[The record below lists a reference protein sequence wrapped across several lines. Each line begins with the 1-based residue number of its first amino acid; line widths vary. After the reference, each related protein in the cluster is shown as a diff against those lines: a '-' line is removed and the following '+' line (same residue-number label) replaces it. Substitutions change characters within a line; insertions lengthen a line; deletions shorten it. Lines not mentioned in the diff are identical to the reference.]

1 MKILN
6 MYKNGN
12 YNVMICDD
20 GTKMRFNNQDSFNPA
35 FPESIDLKITN
46 KCPYSC
52 PYCHEASTPDGNRAE
67 LVVMNNGDPIL
78 SGDELHD
85 DILKNLTIKDCKLAH
100 PFFDTL
106 VPGTELAIGG
116 GAVTTHPQLEIF
128 LKHLKNKKII
138 ANMTVNE
145 RELIENGDKIIDY
158 MKNRLIHGLGISYVS
173 NIDHTRLQSFLQKCD
188 AYKCN
193 NVVIHLIAGVANEAV
208 FNELAYN
215 NNKILILGYKDFRKG
230 SEFMSEKVVYNIN
243 MLKNN
248 LKHYIDTGA
257 FETISFDNLAIK
269 QLDVSSAMSSDTFKT
284 MYMGDDGQFT
294 MYIDL
299 PNNQYAY
306 SSIAPISSRHN
317 ITSNIIDMFNQV
329 RNDVAER

>member
-20 GTKMRFNNQDSFNPA
+20 GTKMRFNNDILFKPD

-46 KCPYSC
+46 NCPYNC
-52 PYCHEASTPDGNRAE
+52 PYCHEASTPDGSRAE
-67 LVVMNNGDPIL
+67 LVVMNNGDPVL
-78 SGDELHD
+78 SGDRLHD
-85 DILKNLTIKDCKLAH
+85 NILKNLTIKDCKLAH
-100 PFFDTL
+100 PFFNTL

-145 RELIENGDKIIDY
+145 RELVENADKIIDY
-158 MKNRLIHGLGISYVS
+158 MRDGLVHGLGVSYVS
-173 NIDHTRLQSFLQKCD
+173 NIDHTCLLNFLNKCRSCN
-188 AYKCN
+188 CN
-193 NVVIHLIAGVANEAV
+193 NVVIHLIAGIANEEV
-208 FNELAYN
+208 FNKLAYN
-215 NNKILILGYKDFRKG
+215 DYKVLILGYKDFRKG
-230 SEFMSEKVVYNIN
+230 SDFMSDKITENIDY
-243 MLKNN
+243 LKNN

-257 FETISFDNLAIK
+257 FETISFDNLAIT
-269 QLDVSSAMSSDTFKT
+269 QLDVPNAMSSDTFKT

-306 SSIAPISSRHN
+306 SSIAPIDSRHD
-317 ITSNIIDMFNQV
+317 ITDNIIDMFNQV
-329 RNDVAER
+329 RDDAAKR